1 LSEASGLLLNT
12 KSFREFMM
20 KRKKIF
26 IFILLL
32 AFYFSFGYA
41 QDSLAVQP
49 PDSLVVKS
57 LDSLRSIN
65 QVAFGVGERLVYD
78 VGYSFIT
85 AGEAV
90 FSIPRMDSIHNR
102 ECYQVLFTVNSTPT
116 FSFFYKVEDRYE
128 TLIDKKGIFPWRFTQ
143 QIREGKY
150 RSDFTAYF
158 DQLDNIAIT
167 KDGRYRIPPYVY
179 DATSALFYV
188 RTLDFSKSRP
198 GQKLFL
204 QNFYKDSTYQLAVK
218 FLGYQQISVD
228 AGTFNCV
235 LVEPLMKEGGLFK
248 SDGRIIIWMTNDE
261 RKIPV
266 KVSTQVVIGSID
278 AELREYSGING
289 PIHAKV
295 ED

>member
-1 LSEASGLLLNT
+1 
-12 KSFREFMM
+12 M
-20 KRKKIF
+20 KRNLIF
-26 IFILLL
+26 IFLL
-32 AFYFSFGYA
+32 ALSFSLGHA
-41 QDSLAVQP
+41 QDSLIGRPSDTLAVR
-49 PDSLVVKS
+49 SI
-57 LDSLRSIN
+57 DSLRNIN

-90 FSIPRMDSIHNR
+90 FSIPGTDTVHSR
-102 ECYQVLFTVNSTPT
+102 ECYQLLFTVNSTPT

-128 TLIDKKGIFPWRFTQ
+128 TMLDKKGIFPWRFTQ
-143 QIREGKY
+143 HIREGKY
-150 RSDFTAYF
+150 RYDFTAEF
-158 DQLDNIAIT
+158 DQLNNIART
-167 KDGRYRIPPYVY
+167 KDGNYPIPLYVH
-179 DATSALFYV
+179 DAVSALFYV

-218 FLGYQQISVD
+218 FLGYQQVSVN

-289 PIHAKV
+289 PISAKV
-295 ED
+295 E